1 MKKSFIFF
9 LLIIVASCGFR
20 VIDPSTIAYFE
31 VAEIEVSGDSRI
43 NFKIKNKIILNSKS
57 SSKERIFLNL
67 HTDKIKSIKEKNIYN
82 ETTKFKITVNVK
94 IEVKNMDGK
103 KKIFYKSKAGEF
115 NVNNTQYS
123 QTLNNEKKTIKVI
136 AELLAE
142 EIISEIALI
151 LNDI

>member
-115 NVNNTQYS
+115 NVNNTRYS
-123 QTLNNEKKTIKVI
+123 QTLNNEKKTIEVI

>member
-9 LLIIVASCGFR
+9 LLIIMTSCGFR
-20 VIDPSTIAYFE
+20 VIDPSTTAYFE
-31 VAEIEVSGDSRI
+31 VVEIEASGDSRI

-103 KKIFYKSKAGEF
+103 KKIFYKSKTGEF
-115 NVNNTQYS
+115 NVNNTRYS
-123 QTLNNEKKTIKVI
+123 QTLNNEKKTIEVI

>member
-1 MKKSFIFF
+1 
-9 LLIIVASCGFR
+9 VASCGFR

-103 KKIFYKSKAGEF
+103 KKIFYKSKTGEF
-115 NVNNTQYS
+115 NVNNTRYS
-123 QTLNNEKKTIKVI
+123 QTLNNEKKTIEVI

>member
-103 KKIFYKSKAGEF
+103 KKIFYKSKTGEF
-115 NVNNTQYS
+115 NVNNTRYS
-123 QTLNNEKKTIKVI
+123 QTLNNEKKTIEVI

>member
-31 VAEIEVSGDSRI
+31 VAEIDVSGDSRI

-103 KKIFYKSKAGEF
+103 KKIFYKSKTGEF
-115 NVNNTQYS
+115 NVNNTRYS
-123 QTLNNEKKTIKVI
+123 QTLNNEKKTIEVI

>member
-9 LLIIVASCGFR
+9 LLIIMASCGFR

-31 VAEIEVSGDSRI
+31 VVEIEASGDSRI

-115 NVNNTQYS
+115 NVNNTRYS
-123 QTLNNEKKTIKVI
+123 QTLNNEKKTIEVI